1 MLPSGSVQVTIEVS
15 NFSVVSKLGQPDAPG
30 EGHIHY
36 YLDAEPPTTP
46 GQPAVTGPGTY
57 AATLEMSHTW
67 ENVEPGEHTFYVQLV
82 NNSHTPLETPVVARV
97 TINVLSA
104 TGQLVTINL
113 SVRNVAFDK
122 SRITVPPGA
131 MVTIVFTNN
140 DSGIPHNFALYE
152 TQAASK
158 SIYVGE
164 IITGVRM
171 IEYTFM
177 APTDPGTYFFR
188 CNVHPT
194 SMKGDFIVGEQETS
208 SGENGGGSSGY

>member
-1 MLPSGSVQVTIEVS
+1 MLPSDSVQVTIEVS
-15 NFSVVSKLGQPDAPG
+15 NFSIVSKLGQPNASG

-46 GQPAVTGPGTY
+46 EQPAVTDPGTY

-67 ENVEPGEHTFYVQLV
+67 EDVEPGEHTFYVQLV
-82 NNSHTPLETPVVARV
+82 NNNHTPLETPVVAKV
-97 TINVLSA
+97 NVSSA
-104 TGQLVTINL
+104 TGPSIIINL
-113 SVRNVAFDK
+113 SAQNVAFDK
-122 SRITVPPGA
+122 SQITVSPGA
-131 MVTIVFTNN
+131 LVTIVFTNN

-164 IITGVRM
+164 IITGVRT

-188 CNVHPT
+188 CDVHPT
-194 SMKGDFIVGEQETS
+194 IMKGDFIVGEQETS
-208 SGENGGGSSGY
+208 SGGNGGGSSGY